1 MPDAARVDGND
12 RLTQRRLRIVERPK
26 LRVADVA
33 MFYGERSG
41 GIRTYLDEKVRWAQ
55 RESLCEHHLIVPG
68 AHEYH
73 QAAAGSVR
81 HELRA
86 LRVAAANGYRIP
98 AGSRSLQATLR
109 LVRPDIVL
117 FHDPFWRPLQVG
129 QLVREAGGK
138 VVMVHHGSAA
148 LDAGAF
154 PGPQPLYTSAFRAWL
169 RRTYAPA
176 DAVMSACDPSGDAG
190 RGADLELRFGLHP
203 AFRPRRVARGD
214 HVLYVG
220 RLAREKGIFTLLDA
234 TAGSRDSW
242 PLELLGAGPAVDAVK
257 AHVRRLGLSAR
268 VTFRQYVSDRR
279 ELAAS
284 YAAARCV
291 VMPGANET
299 FGLVAFEAA
308 ASGASTVACAT
319 APSAALLGPLA
330 HTFAPDDPGGLLAAI
345 EVARASRPDHEAAAH
360 FADRHTWQAAFRAE
374 LADLEGLAR

>member
-1 MPDAARVDGND
+1 MPDAARVDEGE
-12 RLTQRRLRIVERPK
+12 RLGRRRLRIVERPQ

-55 RESLCEHHLIVPG
+55 RERLCEHHLIVPG
-68 AHEYH
+68 AYENHHAE
-73 QAAAGSVR
+73 AGSVR

-98 AGSRSLQATLR
+98 AGSGSLQATLR
-109 LVRPDIVL
+109 LIRPDVVL
-117 FHDPFWRPLQVG
+117 FHDPFWRPLHVG

-203 AFRPRRVARGD
+203 AFRPREVARGD

-234 TAGSRDSW
+234 AARSKDPW

-268 VTFRQYVSDRR
+268 VSFRPYESDRR
-279 ELAAS
+279 VLAET

-291 VMPGANET
+291 VMPGADET

-308 ASGASTVACAT
+308 ASGASTVACIT

-330 HTFAPDDPGGLLAAI
+330 HTFAPDDPDALVKAI
-345 EVARASRPDHEAAAH
+345 EVARANRPDHEAAAR
-360 FADRHTWQAAFRAE
+360 FAALHTWQAAFTAE
-374 LADLEGLAR
+374 LAELEGLSG